1 MRMDI
6 KPKEEFTIMNPIL
19 VDDIFRVSKPL
30 SEIMASKS
38 TYTSFSTFSD
48 GSGLGEYLSCILSE
62 ASRMNGSSSD
72 VILVNCADDIVAYE
86 NTIDQSLYPF
96 QVFNSYDEVL
106 SSETTSRAILFCVDC
121 TNPKYQDATKRN
133 YLVSCFI
140 GMLNSNKYDKFLFVP
155 VVTVPTLINKGEIAL
170 AELEYDY
177 SVEKGSDYSEKLYES
192 LSSIYRTY
200 IRKNA
205 VDSIFLEIRFDNIF
219 GPFLHLGNK
228 MNLREFVADAMQ
240 KGTLKIE
247 NKDFFNF
254 FSCVYE
260 SDAATAIFRVLFY
273 GKSANIYNASNYR
286 VNTASLLNIVHN
298 LFPDLFSVSA
308 EKKTDSDLFSSQ
320 MDSLK
325 LHSIGW
331 KPKMKLSAALKRFV
345 CSTMGI
351 EYDQEIDKAFYK
363 GKLSRLKELEIQMLQ
378 EVDRICREN
387 GLSYFLAG
395 GSLLGAVRHNSIIP
409 WDDDVD
415 IAMLREDFD
424 KFRKICP
431 SALNSK
437 YTYETYKDGK
447 GSFYQ
452 FDKIRIKGTFFA
464 TRFSNKFDIENGI
477 FLDIL
482 VYDKTSNNKFVR
494 SKHVRLVQIL
504 TYLMYTRWRK
514 TPRKDTH
521 YHAAKKLLP
530 LLCLF
535 PVSFYD
541 RLVEFS
547 LRLFRKKRNAK
558 YLIDGVG
565 QNLIK
570 GPFPSEY
577 LIETM
582 MVDFSGI
589 KTFIPVGYDGYLK
602 HFYGNNYMQLLPYSK
617 RSSGHALAKIDLGEY
632 LFKDTLEKANPDDLK
647 NGELFGEYR

>member
-1 MRMDI
+1 
-6 KPKEEFTIMNPIL
+6 MNPIL
-19 VDDIFRVSKPL
+19 ADDIFRVSKPL
-30 SEIMASKS
+30 SGSVTFKSAYASYAIC
-38 TYTSFSTFSD
+38 TD

-62 ASRMNGSSSD
+62 ANRMNGSPFD
-72 VILVNCADDIVAYE
+72 VYLVNSTNDIAAYKDSF
-86 NTIDQSLYPF
+86 DQTLYPV
-96 QVFNSYDEVL
+96 QIYDSCDEVL
-106 SSETTSRAILFCVDC
+106 SSETTPRAVLFCVDC
-121 TNPKYQDATKRN
+121 TNPKYENTANRDSV
-133 YLVSCFI
+133 LSS
-140 GMLNSNKYDKFLFVP
+140 LNKILTSKKYAKFLLIP
-155 VVTVPTLINKGEIAL
+155 VVSVPTLINKGEIAL
-170 AELEYDY
+170 AEMEYDY
-177 SVEKGSDYSEKLYES
+177 SVEKDSGYSGKLYED
-192 LSSIYRTY
+192 LSSIYRNY
-200 IRKNA
+200 IRSNA
-205 VDSIFLEIRFDNIF
+205 ADSAFLEIRFDNIF
-219 GPFLHLGNK
+219 GPFLQLGHK
-228 MNLREFVADAMQ
+228 MNLRELVSDAIQ
-240 KGTLKIE
+240 KGTLRIE
-247 NKDFFNF
+247 SKDYFDCY
-254 FSCVYE
+254 SCVYE
-260 SDAATAIFRVLFY
+260 SDAATAIFRVLLY
-273 GKSANIYNASNYR
+273 GKRANIYNASNYR
-286 VNTASLLNIVHN
+286 VNTACLLNIVHN
-298 LFPDLFSVSA
+298 IFPDLFSVCV

-431 SALNSK
+431 SALDSK

-464 TRFSNKFDIENGI
+464 TKFSNKFDIENGI

-482 VYDKTSNNKFVR
+482 VYDQTSNNKYVR

-521 YHAAKKLLP
+521 YHAAKRLLP

-577 LIETM
+577 LSETM
-582 MVDFSGI
+582 QVDFSGI

-632 LFKDTLEKANPDDLK
+632 LFKDELEKADPDDLK
-647 NGELFGEYR
+647 SGELYGEYR